1 MSTTKKKAENMEDIK
16 IREDMSPRELE
27 EAANAL
33 LAAAETDDNV
43 DDDYID
49 EEGVR
54 IATPRPSKAAAAAAA
69 AKKPAKTPEEQI
81 EALMKKGRKNGKLT
95 QNDLKVLDKLNLS
108 EEALDKFYEDL
119 ETNNI
124 DIDIPDQD
132 ILLPLDDDILPEMEE
147 IAEIEE
153 VTEEELNADPDS
165 LADTFSTDDPVRM
178 YLKEIG
184 KVPLL
189 TPEEEVDLATRM
201 ADGDE
206 VAKQRMTEANLRLV
220 VSIAKRY
227 VGRGM
232 LFLDLIQ
239 EGNLGLIKAVEK
251 FDYTKGYKFS
261 TYATWWMRQAITR
274 AIADQART
282 IRIPVHMQQKYTHF
296 KKEVVFLKQELG
308 RNPTDAEIAKGLGW
322 SQEEINKV
330 RGLSVSIIHLEDTC
344 GGEDSDCTV
353 GDFIQDNKYDS
364 VEDATFK
371 KLTNFQLQK
380 DMKSYLTQKENI
392 VIRKRFG
399 FDNGDAQSL
408 EEIGDYFGLT
418 RERIRQIEVNAIRKL
433 RRVYQKRGLELQDC
447 V

>member
-1 MSTTKKKAENMEDIK
+1 MKEFFNDI
-16 IREDMSPRELE
+16 S
-27 EAANAL
+27 
-33 LAAAETDDNV
+33 
-43 DDDYID
+43 
-49 EEGVR
+49 
-54 IATPRPSKAAAAAAA
+54 
-69 AKKPAKTPEEQI
+69 
-81 EALMKKGRKNGKLT
+81 
-95 QNDLKVLDKLNLS
+95 
-108 EEALDKFYEDL
+108 
-119 ETNNI
+119 NI
-124 DIDIPDQD
+124 
-132 ILLPLDDDILPEMEE
+132 
-147 IAEIEE
+147 
-153 VTEEELNADPDS
+153 
-165 LADTFSTDDPVRM
+165 
-178 YLKEIG
+178 
-184 KVPLL
+184 PLL
-189 TPEEEVDLATRM
+189 TQEEEIELAKKIQVGGDLGKQA
-201 ADGDE
+201 ADKM
-206 VAKQRMTEANLRLV
+206 VSANLRLV
-220 VSIAKRY
+220 VSIAKNY
-227 VGRGM
+227 LTKGVP
-232 LFLDLIQ
+232 LSDLVQ
-239 EGNLGLIKAVEK
+239 EGNIGLMHAAQK
-251 FDYTKGYKFS
+251 FEWEKGYKFC
-261 TYATWWMRQAITR
+261 TYASWWIRQSITR
-274 AIADQART
+274 FLDDKEND

-364 VEDATFK
+364 VEDATFR

-447 V
+447 I